1 MRNHSLALADEP
13 IKTLLWR
20 LSLPATAGMFVMSLY
35 NVVDAIFV
43 GRGVGTLGIAGVSI
57 VFPVQM
63 VITGIGLMVGMGAA
77 SLISRSLG
85 ADRMERAARTLGNAI
100 ILILILGGTL
110 AAVGLSWSTFLL
122 RLFGATETI
131 LPYAKEYMDI
141 ILLGV
146 VFHEFSMAGNAI
158 IRAEGN
164 ARVAMISMF
173 IGALLNIALDPVF
186 IFALGMGIRGA
197 AIATVIAHVA
207 ATLYLV
213 RYFLSGR
220 SSLRIRV
227 KNFILQLTV
236 VKEIVAIGLAAF
248 VRTTAG
254 SFMAVIINRT
264 LGFYGGDVSIAV
276 FGVVFKV
283 LHFAVMPNMGISQ
296 GLQPILGFSYGA
308 RRYDRGIEVIRHSV
322 IIATAISIAA
332 FLIIR
337 IFAGSIIS
345 IFSTD
350 ATLISQDTHAIRLV
364 FIAIYLVGFQIVGAT
379 VFQAIGEAIPTL
391 VLSSSRQILFL
402 IPLIF
407 ILPHFFGLNGVWPS
421 FPIADTLSFAIT
433 LALVIPQMREFKRQ
447 QILIG
452 GDTQ

>member
-1 MRNHSLALADEP
+1 MRNHSLALANEP

-43 GRGVGTLGIAGVSI
+43 GRGVGTLGIAGISI

-63 VITGIGLMVGMGAA
+63 VIMGIGLMVGMGAA

-85 ADRMERAARTLGNAI
+85 ADKMERAERTLGNAI
-100 ILILILGGTL
+100 LLILLLGGTL
-110 AAVGLSWSTFLL
+110 AVVGLSRSTFLL
-122 RLFGATETI
+122 RLFGATDTI

-146 VFHEFSMAGNAI
+146 VFHEFSMAANAI

-197 AIATVIAHVA
+197 AIATVIAHVVT
-207 ATLYLV
+207 TLYLV

-227 KNFILQLTV
+227 KNFILERTV
-236 VKEIVAIGLAAF
+236 VREIVAIGLASF
-248 VRTTAG
+248 VRTAAG
-254 SFMAVIINRT
+254 SFIVVIVNRT

-283 LHFAVMPNMGISQ
+283 LHFAVMPSRGIAQ
-296 GLQPILGFSYGA
+296 GFQPILGFSYGA
-308 RRYDRGIEVIRHSV
+308 RRYDRGMEVIRWSV

-337 IFAGSIIS
+337 LFAGPIIG

-350 ATLISQDTHAIRLV
+350 AALISQGTHAIRLV

-379 VFQAIGEAIPTL
+379 IFQAIGKAIPTL
-391 VLSSSRQILFL
+391 ILSTSRQILFL

-407 ILPHFFGLNGVWPS
+407 ILPHFFGLNGVWLS
-421 FPIADTLSFAIT
+421 FPIADTLSFVIT
-433 LALVIPQMREFKRQ
+433 LVLVIPQMREFKRQ

-452 GDTQ
+452 G

>member
-1 MRNHSLALADEP
+1 LALADEP

-350 ATLISQDTHAIRLV
+350 ATLISQGTHAIRLV

-379 VFQAIGEAIPTL
+379 VFQAIGKAIPTL

>member
-1 MRNHSLALADEP
+1 LALADEP

>member
-1 MRNHSLALADEP
+1 MRNHSLALANEP

-20 LSLPATAGMFVMSLY
+20 LSLPATVGMFVMSLY

-63 VITGIGLMVGMGAA
+63 VITGMGLMVGMGAA

-85 ADRMERAARTLGNAI
+85 ASNTERAERTLGNAI
-100 ILILILGGTL
+100 FLIVLLGGVFTV
-110 AAVGLSWSTFLL
+110 VGLSRSTFFL
-122 RLFGATETI
+122 RLFGATDTI

-141 ILLGV
+141 ILLGA
-146 VFHEFSMAGNAI
+146 VFHASSMAANAI

-173 IGALLNIALDPVF
+173 IGALLNIVLDPVF

-207 ATLYLV
+207 TTLYLAH
-213 RYFLSGR
+213 YFLFGK

-227 KNFILQLTV
+227 KNFILERTV
-236 VKEIVAIGLAAF
+236 VREIVAIGFADF
-248 VRTTAG
+248 VRTAAG
-254 SFMAVIINRT
+254 SFIAVIINRT

-276 FGVVFKV
+276 FGVVFRV
-283 LHFAVMPNMGISQ
+283 LHFAVMPSRGIAQ

-308 RRYDRGIEVIRHSV
+308 RRYDRGIEVIRWSV
-322 IIATAISIAA
+322 IIAAAISLSA
-332 FLIIR
+332 FLIILL
-337 IFAGSIIS
+337 FARPIVG

-350 ATLISQDTHAIRLV
+350 AALISQGTHAIRLV
-364 FIAIYLVGFQIVGAT
+364 FIAIYLVGFQVVGST
-379 VFQAIGEAIPTL
+379 IFQAIGKAIPTFI
-391 VLSSSRQILFL
+391 LSTSRQILFL
-402 IPLIF
+402 IPLVF
-407 ILPHFFGLNGVWPS
+407 ILPRFFGLNGVWLS
-421 FPIADTLSFAIT
+421 FPIADTLSFVIT
-433 LALVIPQMREFKRQ
+433 LAMVIPQMREFKRQ
-447 QILIG
+447 QILIWR
-452 GDTQ
+452 